1 MIRRLAFLLLIGCL
15 MVQSLQAKPDYVAHR
30 GASAEA
36 PENTL
41 AAFRRALDVEGADA
55 IEADFHLTKD
65 GQVICIHDK
74 TTERTTGVKG
84 SVAQMTL
91 DELRRLEAGKWKA
104 ARYAGEKLPLLPEV
118 LALVPPGKRIFV
130 EIKVGPAIVPEIK
143 RHIEASGLK
152 PEQVVFISFNEQSV
166 AAVKK
171 AMPQSKAQL
180 LFGFKKDKQGQW
192 NATGD
197 EVIAK
202 AKKLGAD
209 GVDVSLN
216 PDTAEIVNPDFA
228 KRVRAAGLE
237 LHVYTINTPE
247 MGRKA
252 LEMAADS
259 ITTDRPQGLRQ
270 ELARAKQE

>member
-1 MIRRLAFLLLIGCL
+1 MMIRHLAIGLLLGL
-15 MVQSLQAKPDYVAHR
+15 VMGTAALAGPNFVAHR

-41 AAFRRALDVEGADA
+41 AAFRRAINVEGADA

-74 TTERTTGVKG
+74 TTQRTTGVKG
-84 SVAQMTL
+84 VVAEMTF
-91 DELRRLEAGKWKA
+91 DQLRALEAGRWKA
-104 ARYAGEKLPLLPEV
+104 AAYAGEKLPTMPEV
-118 LALVPPGKRIFV
+118 LALVSPGKRIFI
-130 EIKVGPAIVPEIK
+130 EIKVGPAIIPPIQ
-143 RHIEASGLK
+143 RHVEASGLK
-152 PEQVVFISFNEQSV
+152 SEQVVFISFNEQSL
-166 AAVKK
+166 AAIKQ
-171 AMPQSKAQL
+171 AMPQCKAQL
-180 LFGFKKDKQGQW
+180 LYGFKKDKQGRW

-197 EVIAK
+197 QVIEK

-216 PDTAEIVNPDFA
+216 PETLEIVNPDFA
-228 KRVRAAGLE
+228 RKVRAAGLE
-237 LHVYTINTPE
+237 LHVWTVNTPE

-252 LEMAADS
+252 LEMNVDS

-270 ELARAKQE
+270 QLAAR